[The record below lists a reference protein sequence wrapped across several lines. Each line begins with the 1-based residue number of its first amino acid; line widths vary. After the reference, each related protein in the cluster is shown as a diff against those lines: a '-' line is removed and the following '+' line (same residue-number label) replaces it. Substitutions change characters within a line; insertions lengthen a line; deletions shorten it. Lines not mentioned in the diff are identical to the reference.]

1 MVRKLFWAGMAAG
14 ALGMAAAAAAQDLRP
29 VPRNRTMI
37 TQGWDPYNQ
46 VPSPTNLSPY
56 SGVLLHQ
63 RNSLHYTVNEQLF
76 YTNHV
81 TNELIPWQAASYA
94 YDAGFTEVTIKLRDG
109 VRWADGKPFTAD
121 DVVFTL
127 GMLRAAAPDLALSS
141 SIKEWVA
148 SEEAVDPLTV
158 RIRLTK
164 PGPRWVRDVL
174 ATGQTTRFVV
184 VPKHIWEGRD
194 PRGFGFLDL
203 AQGWPVGT
211 GPYRVV
217 RSDAGAIVFDRRDQW
232 WAVAAGLA
240 PALPAPERIIYRP
253 ATAEAWPQ
261 LFTNNDIDMG
271 HAIPVGALEAAMAR
285 NPRIESWNVS
295 GPVWGTTAGCTLRLA
310 YNVQAAPFDTVE
322 VRQAVA
328 ALIDRQQIVDLAYE
342 GSAPPAAAPFSSFEG
357 MQAYTKQLQDLL
369 PSATARPDKARAEA
383 LLTGRGYKRGADGKW
398 RQPDGAPW
406 AVTILTQASDPIGP
420 VLARQLQ
427 VAGIDAVF
435 RPTQDTAY
443 FDALTSGNYGMA
455 IATHCGSLYDPWQ
468 TLEHFHSKYSG
479 APGARLANVRA
490 ITRYANPEMDAV
502 LDRMEALQPSATD
515 PAYMALVRQAM
526 TILFRDMPQV
536 TLAEEFHPITWNTAF
551 WTGWPNAR
559 DPYVAPFPAW
569 EGFALVIHRLK
580 PRQ

>member
-1 MVRKLFWAGMAAG
+1 MARIAIW
-14 ALGMAAAAAAQDLRP
+14 AAAAVTILSLSSAVSAQDLRP

-81 TNELIPWQAASYA
+81 TNALIPWQALSYE
-94 YDAGFTEVTIKLRDG
+94 YDPSSTTITLKLRDG
-109 VRWADGKPFTAD
+109 VQWADGKPFTAA

-127 GMLRAAAPDLALSS
+127 AMLRAAAPDMTLSS

-148 SEEAVDPLTV
+148 SEEALDPLTV

-184 VPKHIWEGRD
+184 VPKHIWEGKD
-194 PRGFGFLDL
+194 PKTFGFYDP

-211 GPYRVV
+211 GPYRVA
-217 RSDAGAIVFDRRDQW
+217 RSDSGAIVFDRREQW
-232 WAVAAGLA
+232 WAAATGLA

-261 LFTNNDIDMG
+261 LFTSNDIDMG
-271 HAIPVGALEAAMAR
+271 HAIPVGPLEAAMAR
-285 NPRIESWNVS
+285 NPRVESWNPK

-310 YNVQAAPFDTVE
+310 FNVQAAPFDNVE
-322 VRQAVA
+322 VRQAIA
-328 ALIDRQQIVDLAYE
+328 ALVDRQQIVDLAFE

-357 MQAYTKQLQDLL
+357 MQAYTKQLQDLV
-369 PSATARPDKARAEA
+369 PAATARPDKARAET

-406 AVTILTQASDPIGP
+406 AVTLLTQASDPIGP

-455 IATHCGSLYDPWQ
+455 IASHCGSLYDPWQ
-468 TLEHFHSKYSG
+468 TLEHAHSKYS
-479 APGARLANVRA
+479 APPGTRIANIRA
-490 ITRYANPEMDAV
+490 ITRYNNPEMDAV
-502 LDRMEALQPSATD
+502 LNKLEAMQPSPTG
-515 PAYMALVRQAM
+515 PAYMALVREAT

-536 TLAEEFHPITWNTAF
+536 TLSEEFHPITWNTTY
-551 WTGWPNAR
+551 WTGWPNAGNA
-559 DPYVAPFPAW
+559 YVAPFQAW